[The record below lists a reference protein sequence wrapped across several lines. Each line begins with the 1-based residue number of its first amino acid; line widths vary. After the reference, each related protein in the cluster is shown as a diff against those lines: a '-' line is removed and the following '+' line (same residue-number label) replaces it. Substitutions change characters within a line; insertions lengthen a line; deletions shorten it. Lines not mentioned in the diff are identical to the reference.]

1 MTPRLPHHRA
11 NLRVVRD
18 YPRIDERRDDP
29 AERTAVIVGAIVGM
43 AMGVLIVIAALAYAA
58 GAG

>member
-1 MTPRLPHHRA
+1 MNAPRLPHHRM
-11 NLRVVRD
+11 
-18 YPRIDERRDDP
+18 RIDERRDDP